1 MSRIKKGNNTF
12 IGRAG
17 TGWNTGANCCAL
29 LGASFPGFSPF
40 PSCVDDCHEE
50 GRGRGYRGEDG
61 MEEKFLRIFNL
72 AVLLNNCIRI
82 GKRIIIRF
90 DGNRFVNTIVDK
102 IPRAMIGR

>member
-1 MSRIKKGNNTF
+1 MEHG
-12 IGRAG
+12 GE
-17 TGWNTGANCCAL
+17 L
-29 LGASFPGFSPF
+29 LCSPRSQLFCLCDSLPGFSPF

-72 AVLLNNCIRI
+72 AVLLNNYIRI